1 MSGND
6 EKVLALG
13 NFKVNVQYKEKQELS
28 TESLTASL
36 QKIKLLALDVDGV
49 LTDGS
54 IYISPAGE
62 VFKGFNAKDGM
73 GISCAMRSGL
83 QIAVITGRQSPI
95 VERRCEELGITLLQ
109 QGVKD
114 KRLALQQMAQKLGLV
129 REEIAYMGDD
139 LNDIPAFKASG
150 LNLVPADAAIEVM
163 AVADIITKASGG
175 RGAVREAIT
184 MILAA
189 QDNWNVIVN
198 SYLNAGQGDKQ

>member
-1 MSGND
+1 MSGKE
-6 EKVLALG
+6 EKELALG
-13 NFKVNVQYKEKQELS
+13 NFKVNVQYKDKQELNA
-28 TESLTASL
+28 ESLTASL

-73 GISCAMRSGL
+73 GISCALRSGL

-114 KRLALQQMAQKLGLV
+114 KRLALQQMAQELGLV

-150 LNLVPADAAIEVM
+150 LNIVPADAAMEVL

>member
-13 NFKVNVQYKEKQELS
+13 NFKVNVQYKTKQELS
-28 TESLTASL
+28 TETLTASL

-49 LTDGS
+49 LTDGT

-73 GISCAMRSGL
+73 GISCALRNNL

-95 VERRCEELGITLLQ
+95 VERRCEELGIKLFM

-114 KRLALQQMAQKLGLV
+114 KRLALQQMAQKLGLT

-150 LNLVPADAAIEVM
+150 LSLAPADGSIEVL
-163 AVADIITKASGG
+163 AVADIITKAKGG

-189 QDNWNVIVN
+189 QDNWEQIVN
-198 SYLNAGQGDKQ
+198 SYLTAGQGDKQ

>member
-1 MSGND
+1 MSGKE
-6 EKVLALG
+6 EKELALG

-28 TESLTASL
+28 TESVTASL

-73 GISCAMRSGL
+73 GISCALRSGL

-198 SYLNAGQGDKQ
+198 SYLTAGQGDKQ

>member
-1 MSGND
+1 MSGKE
-6 EKVLALG
+6 EKELALG

-49 LTDGS
+49 LTDGT

-73 GISCAMRSGL
+73 GISCALRSGL

-114 KRLALQQMAQKLGLV
+114 KRLALEQMEQKLGLV

>member
-1 MSGND
+1 MSGNA

-13 NFKVNVQYKEKQELS
+13 NFKVNVQYKTKQELS
-28 TESLTASL
+28 AETLTASL

-49 LTDGS
+49 LTDGT

-73 GISCAMRSGL
+73 GISCALRNNL

-95 VERRCEELGITLLQ
+95 VERRCEELGIKLFM

-114 KRLALQQMAQKLGLV
+114 KRLALQQMAQKLGLT

-150 LNLVPADAAIEVM
+150 LSLAPADGSIEVL
-163 AVADIITKASGG
+163 AVADIITKAKGG
-175 RGAVREAIT
+175 CGAVREAIT

-189 QDNWNVIVN
+189 QDNWEQIVN
-198 SYLNAGQGDKQ
+198 SYLTAGQGDKQ

>member
-1 MSGND
+1 MSGKE
-6 EKVLALG
+6 EKELALG

-73 GISCAMRSGL
+73 GISCALRSGL

-150 LNLVPADAAIEVM
+150 LNLVPADAAMEVM

>member
-1 MSGND
+1 MSGKE
-6 EKVLALG
+6 EKELALG

-73 GISCAMRSGL
+73 GISCALRSGL

-95 VERRCEELGITLLQ
+95 VERRCEELCITLLQ

-114 KRLALQQMAQKLGLV
+114 KRLALQQMAQELGLV

-150 LNLVPADAAIEVM
+150 LNLVPADAAMEVL
-163 AVADIITKASGG
+163 AVADIITKARGG

>member
-1 MSGND
+1 MSGKE
-6 EKVLALG
+6 EKELALG

-36 QKIKLLALDVDGV
+36 QNIKLLALDVDGV

-73 GISCAMRSGL
+73 GISCALRSGL

-114 KRLALQQMAQKLGLV
+114 KRLALEQMAQKLGLV

>member
-1 MSGND
+1 MSGNA

-13 NFKVNVQYKEKQELS
+13 NFKVNVQYKTKQELS
-28 TESLTASL
+28 TETLTASL

-49 LTDGS
+49 LTDGT

-73 GISCAMRSGL
+73 GISCALRNNL

-95 VERRCEELGITLLQ
+95 VERRCEELGIKLFM

-114 KRLALQQMAQKLGLV
+114 KRLALQKMAQELGLT

-150 LNLVPADAAIEVM
+150 LSLAPADGSIEVL
-163 AVADIITKASGG
+163 AVADIITKAKGG
-175 RGAVREAIT
+175 CGAVREAIT

-189 QDNWNVIVN
+189 QDNWEQIVN
-198 SYLNAGQGDKQ
+198 SYLTAGQGDKQ

>member
-1 MSGND
+1 MSGKE
-6 EKVLALG
+6 EKELALG
-13 NFKVNVQYKEKQELS
+13 NFKVNVQYKDKQELS
-28 TESLTASL
+28 AESLTASL

-73 GISCAMRSGL
+73 GISCALRSGL

-109 QGVKD
+109 QGVQD
-114 KRLALQQMAQKLGLV
+114 KRLALQQMAQELGLV

-150 LNLVPADAAIEVM
+150 LNLVPADAAMEVL

>member
-13 NFKVNVQYKEKQELS
+13 NFKVNVQYKTKQELS
-28 TESLTASL
+28 AETLTASL
-36 QKIKLLALDVDGV
+36 QKIKLLALDVEGV
-49 LTDGS
+49 LTDGT

-73 GISCAMRSGL
+73 GISCALRNNL

-95 VERRCEELGITLLQ
+95 VERRCEELGIKLFM

-114 KRLALQQMAQKLGLV
+114 KRLALQKMAQELGLT

-150 LNLVPADAAIEVM
+150 LNFVPADGSIEVL
-163 AVADIITKASGG
+163 AVADIITKAKGG

-189 QDNWNVIVN
+189 QDNWEQIVN
-198 SYLNAGQGDKQ
+198 SYLTAGQGDKQ

>member
-13 NFKVNVQYKEKQELS
+13 NFKVNVQYKTKQELS
-28 TESLTASL
+28 AETITASL

-49 LTDGS
+49 LTDGT

-73 GISCAMRSGL
+73 GISCALRNNL

-95 VERRCEELGITLLQ
+95 VERRCEELGIKLFM

-114 KRLALQQMAQKLGLV
+114 KRLALLKMAQELGLT

-150 LNLVPADAAIEVM
+150 LNFVPADGSIEVL
-163 AVADIITKASGG
+163 AVADIITKAKGG

-189 QDNWNVIVN
+189 QDNWEQIVN

>member
-1 MSGND
+1 MSGKE
-6 EKVLALG
+6 EKELALG
-13 NFKVNVQYKEKQELS
+13 NFKVNVQYKDKQELS
-28 TESLTASL
+28 AESLTASL

-73 GISCAMRSGL
+73 GISCALRSGL

-114 KRLALQQMAQKLGLV
+114 KRLALQQMAQELGLV

-150 LNLVPADAAIEVM
+150 LNLVPADAAMEVLT
-163 AVADIITKASGG
+163 VADIITKASGG

>member
-13 NFKVNVQYKEKQELS
+13 NFKVNVQYKTKQELS
-28 TESLTASL
+28 AETLTASL

-49 LTDGS
+49 LTDGT

-73 GISCAMRSGL
+73 GISCALRNNL

-95 VERRCEELGITLLQ
+95 VERRCEELGIKLFM

-114 KRLALQQMAQKLGLV
+114 KRLALQKMAQELGLT

-150 LNLVPADAAIEVM
+150 LNFVPADGSIEVL
-163 AVADIITKASGG
+163 AVADIITKAKGG
-175 RGAVREAIT
+175 CGAVREAIT

-189 QDNWNVIVN
+189 QDNWEQIVN
-198 SYLNAGQGDKQ
+198 SYLTAGQGDKQ

>member
-1 MSGND
+1 MSDKQERAAVSCGL
-6 EKVLALG
+6 EAK
-13 NFKVNVQYKEKQELS
+13 VQYKNEQPLSEELLQEALKR
-28 TESLTASL
+28 T
-36 QKIKLLALDVDGV
+36 KLLALDVDGV
-49 LTDGS
+49 LTDGT

-73 GISCAMRSGL
+73 GISCALRNNL

-95 VERRCEELGITLLQ
+95 VERRCQELGIKLLR

-114 KRLALQQMAQKLGLV
+114 KRLVLEQMAQQLGLTAKEV
-129 REEIAYMGDD
+129 AYMGDD
-139 LNDIPAFKASG
+139 LNDIPAFAAAG
-150 LNLVPADAAIEVM
+150 LNIAPADASIEVL
-163 AVADIITKASGG
+163 AVADIITKAKGG

-198 SYLNAGQGDKQ
+198 SYLQAGQGDKQ

>member
-13 NFKVNVQYKEKQELS
+13 NFKVNVQYKTKQELS
-28 TESLTASL
+28 AETLTASL

-49 LTDGS
+49 LTDGT

-73 GISCAMRSGL
+73 GISCALRNNL

-95 VERRCEELGITLLQ
+95 VERRCEELGIKLFM

-114 KRLALQQMAQKLGLV
+114 KRLALQKMAQELGLT
-129 REEIAYMGDD
+129 REEIAYIGDD

-150 LNLVPADAAIEVM
+150 LNFVPADGSIEVL
-163 AVADIITKASGG
+163 AVADIITKAKGG

-189 QDNWNVIVN
+189 QDNWEQIVN
-198 SYLNAGQGDKQ
+198 SYLTAGQGDKQ

>member
-1 MSGND
+1 MSGNA

-13 NFKVNVQYKEKQELS
+13 NFKVNVQYKTKQELS
-28 TESLTASL
+28 AETLTASL

-49 LTDGS
+49 LTDGT

-73 GISCAMRSGL
+73 GISCALRNNL

-95 VERRCEELGITLLQ
+95 VERRCEELGIKLFM

-114 KRLALQQMAQKLGLV
+114 KRLALQKMAQEMGLT

-150 LNLVPADAAIEVM
+150 LNFVPADGSIEVL
-163 AVADIITKASGG
+163 AVADIITKAKGG

-189 QDNWNVIVN
+189 QDNWEQIVN
-198 SYLNAGQGDKQ
+198 SYLTAGQGDKQ

>member
-1 MSGND
+1 MSGKE
-6 EKVLALG
+6 EKELALG
-13 NFKVNVQYKEKQELS
+13 NFKVNVQYKDKQELS
-28 TESLTASL
+28 AESLTASL

-73 GISCAMRSGL
+73 GISCALRSGL

-114 KRLALQQMAQKLGLV
+114 KRLALQQMAQELGLV

-150 LNLVPADAAIEVM
+150 LNLVPADAAMEVL

-184 MILAA
+184 VILAA

>member
-1 MSGND
+1 MSGKE
-6 EKVLALG
+6 EKELALG
-13 NFKVNVQYKEKQELS
+13 NFKVNVQYKETQELS

-73 GISCAMRSGL
+73 GISCALRSGL

-114 KRLALQQMAQKLGLV
+114 KRLALQQMAQQLGLV

>member
-1 MSGND
+1 MSGKE
-6 EKVLALG
+6 EKELALG
-13 NFKVNVQYKEKQELS
+13 NFKVNVQYKDKQELS

-62 VFKGFNAKDGM
+62 VFKGFNDKDGM
-73 GISCAMRSGL
+73 GISCALRNNL

-95 VERRCEELGITLLQ
+95 VERRCEELGIKLFM

-114 KRLALQQMAQKLGLV
+114 KRLALQKMAQELGLT

-150 LNLVPADAAIEVM
+150 LNFVPADGSIEVL
-163 AVADIITKASGG
+163 AVADIITKAKGG

-184 MILAA
+184 MILVA
-189 QDNWNVIVN
+189 QDNWEQIVN
-198 SYLNAGQGDKQ
+198 SYLTAGQGDKQ

>member
-13 NFKVNVQYKEKQELS
+13 NFKVNVQDKTKQELS
-28 TESLTASL
+28 AETLTASL

-49 LTDGS
+49 LTDGT

-73 GISCAMRSGL
+73 GISCALRNNL

-95 VERRCEELGITLLQ
+95 VERRCEELGIKLFM

-114 KRLALQQMAQKLGLV
+114 KRLALQKMAQELGLT

-150 LNLVPADAAIEVM
+150 LNFVPADGSIEVL
-163 AVADIITKASGG
+163 AVADIITKAKGG

-189 QDNWNVIVN
+189 QDNWEQIVN
-198 SYLNAGQGDKQ
+198 SYLTAGQGDKQ

>member
-1 MSGND
+1 MSGKE
-6 EKVLALG
+6 EKELALG

-73 GISCAMRSGL
+73 GISCALRSGL

-114 KRLALQQMAQKLGLV
+114 KRLALQQMAQQLGLA

>member
-1 MSGND
+1 MSGNA

-13 NFKVNVQYKEKQELS
+13 NFKVNVQYKTKQELS
-28 TESLTASL
+28 TETLTASL

-49 LTDGS
+49 LTDGT

-73 GISCAMRSGL
+73 GISCALRNNL

-95 VERRCEELGITLLQ
+95 VERRCEELGIKLFM

-114 KRLALQQMAQKLGLV
+114 KRLALQQMAQKLGLT

-150 LNLVPADAAIEVM
+150 LNFVPADGSIEVL
-163 AVADIITKASGG
+163 AVADIITKAKGG
-175 RGAVREAIT
+175 CGAVREAIT

-189 QDNWNVIVN
+189 QDNWEQIVN
-198 SYLNAGQGDKQ
+198 SYLTAGQGDKQ

>member
-1 MSGND
+1 MSGKE
-6 EKVLALG
+6 EKELALG
-13 NFKVNVQYKEKQELS
+13 NFKVNVQYNKKQELS
-28 TESLTASL
+28 AESLTASL

-73 GISCAMRSGL
+73 GISCALRSGL

>member
-1 MSGND
+1 MSGKE
-6 EKVLALG
+6 EKELALG
-13 NFKVNVQYKEKQELS
+13 NFKGNVQYKDKQELS
-28 TESLTASL
+28 AESLTASL

-73 GISCAMRSGL
+73 GISCALRSGL

-114 KRLALQQMAQKLGLV
+114 KRLALQQMAQELGLV

-150 LNLVPADAAIEVM
+150 LNLVPADAAMEVL

>member
-1 MSGND
+1 MSGKE

-13 NFKVNVQYKEKQELS
+13 NFKVNVQYKEKQELG
-28 TESLTASL
+28 EERLTASL

-49 LTDGS
+49 LTDGT

-73 GISCAMRSGL
+73 GISCALRSGL

-95 VERRCEELGITLLQ
+95 VQRRCEELGITLLQ

-114 KRLALQQMAQKLGLV
+114 KRLALQQMAQELGLA

-139 LNDIPAFKASG
+139 LNDIPAFAAAG
-150 LNLVPADAAIEVM
+150 LNLVPDDASIEAL
-163 AVADIITKASGG
+163 AVADVITKAKGG
-175 RGAVREAIT
+175 RGAVREAVT

-189 QDNWNVIVN
+189 QDHWNVIVN

>member
-1 MSGND
+1 MSVKE
-6 EKVLALG
+6 EKELALG

-73 GISCAMRSGL
+73 GISCALRSGL

-114 KRLALQQMAQKLGLV
+114 KRLALEQMAQRLGLV

>member
-1 MSGND
+1 MSGNA

-13 NFKVNVQYKEKQELS
+13 NFKVNVQYKTKQELS
-28 TESLTASL
+28 AETLTASL

-49 LTDGS
+49 LTDGT

-73 GISCAMRSGL
+73 GISCALRNNL

-95 VERRCEELGITLLQ
+95 VERRCEELCIKLFM

-114 KRLALQQMAQKLGLV
+114 KRLALQKMAQELGLT

-150 LNLVPADAAIEVM
+150 LNFVPADGSIEVL
-163 AVADIITKASGG
+163 AVADIITKAKGG

-189 QDNWNVIVN
+189 QDNWEQIVN
-198 SYLNAGQGDKQ
+198 SYLTAGQGDKQ

>member
-1 MSGND
+1 MSGKE
-6 EKVLALG
+6 EKELALG

-73 GISCAMRSGL
+73 GISCALRSGL

-95 VERRCEELGITLLQ
+95 VERRCEELGIKLFM

-114 KRLALQQMAQKLGLV
+114 KRLALQKMAQELGLT

-150 LNLVPADAAIEVM
+150 LNFVPADGSIEVL
-163 AVADIITKASGG
+163 AVADIITKAKGG

-189 QDNWNVIVN
+189 QDNWEQIVN
-198 SYLNAGQGDKQ
+198 SYLTAGQGDKQ

>member
-1 MSGND
+1 MSGKE
-6 EKVLALG
+6 EKELALG

-28 TESLTASL
+28 AESLTASL

-73 GISCAMRSGL
+73 GISCALRSGL

-114 KRLALQQMAQKLGLV
+114 KRLALQQMAQELGLV
-129 REEIAYMGDD
+129 QEEIAYMGDD

-150 LNLVPADAAIEVM
+150 LNLVPADAAMEVL

>member
-13 NFKVNVQYKEKQELS
+13 NFKVNVQYKTKQELS
-28 TESLTASL
+28 AETLTASL

-49 LTDGS
+49 LTDGT

-73 GISCAMRSGL
+73 GISCALRNNL

-95 VERRCEELGITLLQ
+95 VERRCEELGIKLFM

-114 KRLALQQMAQKLGLV
+114 KRLALQKMAQELGLT

-150 LNLVPADAAIEVM
+150 LNFVPADGSIEVL
-163 AVADIITKASGG
+163 AVADIITKAKGG

-189 QDNWNVIVN
+189 QDNWEQIVN
-198 SYLNAGQGDKQ
+198 SYLTAGQGDKQ

>member
-13 NFKVNVQYKEKQELS
+13 NFKVNVQYKTKQELS
-28 TESLTASL
+28 AETLTASL

-49 LTDGS
+49 LTDGT

-73 GISCAMRSGL
+73 GISCALRNNL

-95 VERRCEELGITLLQ
+95 VERRCEELGIKLFM

-114 KRLALQQMAQKLGLV
+114 KRLALQQMAQKLGLT

-150 LNLVPADAAIEVM
+150 LSLAPADGSIEVL
-163 AVADIITKASGG
+163 AVADIITKAKGG

-189 QDNWNVIVN
+189 QDNWEQIVN
-198 SYLNAGQGDKQ
+198 SYLTAGQGDKQ

>member
-1 MSGND
+1 MSGKE
-6 EKVLALG
+6 EKELALG
-13 NFKVNVQYKEKQELS
+13 NFKVNVQYNKKQELS
-28 TESLTASL
+28 AESLTASL

-73 GISCAMRSGL
+73 GISCALRSGL

-114 KRLALQQMAQKLGLV
+114 KRLALQQMAQELGLA

-150 LNLVPADAAIEVM
+150 LNIVPADAAMEVL

-189 QDNWNVIVN
+189 QDKWNVIVN

>member
-1 MSGND
+1 MSGKE
-6 EKVLALG
+6 EKELALG

-73 GISCAMRSGL
+73 GISCALRSGL

-114 KRLALQQMAQKLGLV
+114 KRLALQQMAQQLGLV

>member
-1 MSGND
+1 MSGKE
-6 EKVLALG
+6 EKELALG

-28 TESLTASL
+28 TESRTASL

-73 GISCAMRSGL
+73 GISCALRSGL

>member
-1 MSGND
+1 MSGKE
-6 EKVLALG
+6 EKELALG
-13 NFKVNVQYKEKQELS
+13 NFKVNVQYKEKKELS

-73 GISCAMRSGL
+73 GISCALRSGL

-114 KRLALQQMAQKLGLV
+114 KRLALEQMAQKLGLV

>member
-1 MSGND
+1 MSGKE
-6 EKVLALG
+6 EKELALG
-13 NFKVNVQYKEKQELS
+13 NFKVNVQYTDKQELS
-28 TESLTASL
+28 AESLTASL

-73 GISCAMRSGL
+73 GISCALRSGL

-114 KRLALQQMAQKLGLV
+114 KRLALQQMAQELGLV

-150 LNLVPADAAIEVM
+150 LNLVPADAAMEVL

-184 MILAA
+184 MIIAA
-189 QDNWNVIVN
+189 QDKWNVIVN

>member
-1 MSGND
+1 MSGKE
-6 EKVLALG
+6 EKELALG

-73 GISCAMRSGL
+73 GISYALRSGL

-114 KRLALQQMAQKLGLV
+114 KRLALQQMAQELGLV

-150 LNLVPADAAIEVM
+150 LNLVPADATIEVM

>member
-13 NFKVNVQYKEKQELS
+13 NFKVTVQYKTKQELS
-28 TESLTASL
+28 AETLTASL

-49 LTDGS
+49 LTDGT

-73 GISCAMRSGL
+73 GISCALRNNL

-95 VERRCEELGITLLQ
+95 VERRCEELGIKLFM

-114 KRLALQQMAQKLGLV
+114 KRLALQKMAQELGLT

-150 LNLVPADAAIEVM
+150 LNFVPADGSIEVL
-163 AVADIITKASGG
+163 AVADIITKAKGG

-189 QDNWNVIVN
+189 QDNWEQIVN
-198 SYLNAGQGDKQ
+198 SYLTAGQGDKQ